1 MEKCHQFGAG
11 RRVSLGLW
19 YQGARP
25 KTLGA
30 SVAPVL
36 VGTAVAARYGD
47 VVWYRAGLC
56 LVVSVALQVGVNYA
70 NDYSDG
76 IRGVDKERKG
86 PVRLTASELKA
97 PVAVKRAAFLA
108 LGVAAVAGVALA
120 LVVNPWMLAVGAAS
134 IAAAALYSGGP
145 KPYASAGMGEVM
157 VFVFFGLVG
166 TCGSAFV
173 HLERVP
179 WLAVAASVPVGLLAC
194 AILLVN
200 NLRDVVSDG
209 ATGKR
214 TLAVR
219 IGAQRTV
226 RLYQAS
232 VVVSF
237 VMVGVI
243 ALTAP
248 AALLALAAVPL
259 AVAPLRAA
267 QVGRPTPVLVGAL
280 IGTARL
286 QIVLSVL
293 LAAGIAWK

>member
-1 MEKCHQFGAG
+1 M
-11 RRVSLGLW
+11 SLGLW

-47 VVWYRAGLC
+47 VVWCRAGLC

-76 IRGVDKERKG
+76 VRGVDKERKG
-86 PVRLTASELKA
+86 PVRLTASGLKA
-97 PVAVKRAAFLA
+97 PATVKRAAFLA
-108 LGVAAVAGVALA
+108 LAVAAAAGVALA
-120 LVVNPWMLAVGAAS
+120 VAVNPWMLAVGAAS

-166 TCGSAFV
+166 TCGSTYV

-200 NLRDVVSDG
+200 NLRDIDSDR

-219 IGAQRTV
+219 IGAPATV
-226 RLYQAS
+226 RIYRATIYGS
-232 VVVSF
+232 VV
-237 VMVGVI
+237 MVAVI
-243 ALTAP
+243 ALAAP
-248 AALLALAAVPL
+248 VALLALAATPL
-259 AVAPLRAA
+259 AARPLRAA
-267 QVGRPTPVLVGAL
+267 QVGAPPPVLVGAL
-280 IGTARL
+280 VATARL
-286 QIVLSVL
+286 QLVLSVL
-293 LAAGIAWK
+293 LAVGIAWS

>member
-1 MEKCHQFGAG
+1 M
-11 RRVSLGLW
+11 SLALW

-36 VGTAVAARYGD
+36 VGTAVASAYGE

-56 LVVSVALQVGVNYA
+56 LLVSIALQVGVNYA

-76 IRGVDKERKG
+76 VRGVDKERKG
-86 PVRLTASELKA
+86 PVRLTASGLKA
-97 PVAVKRAAFLA
+97 PEAVKRAAFGALA
-108 LGVAAVAGVALA
+108 VAAVAGVILA
-120 LVVNPWMLAVGAAS
+120 VVVNPWMLAVGAAS

-157 VFVFFGLVG
+157 VFVFFGLVA
-166 TCGSAFV
+166 TCGSTFV

-200 NLRDVVSDG
+200 NLRDIDSDR

-219 IGAQRTV
+219 IGPVGAL
-226 RLYQAS
+226 RLYQAA
-232 VVVSF
+232 
-237 VMVGVI
+237 MVGAVLMVFVI
-243 ALTAP
+243 ALATP
-248 AALLALAAVPL
+248 AALAALAATPL
-259 AVAPLRAA
+259 CARPLRAVK
-267 QVGRPTPVLVGAL
+267 VGAPAPVLVGAL
-280 IGTARL
+280 ISTARFQL
-286 QIVLSVL
+286 ILSIL
-293 LAAGIAWK
+293 LAAGIAWS

>member
-1 MEKCHQFGAG
+1 MSVA
-11 RRVSLGLW
+11 LW

-36 VGTAVAARYGD
+36 VGTAVASRYGD

-56 LVVSVALQVGVNYA
+56 LLVSVALQVGVNYA

-76 IRGVDKERKG
+76 VRGVDKDRKG
-86 PVRLTASELKA
+86 PVRLTASGLKTPA
-97 PVAVKRAAFLA
+97 AVKRAAFLA
-108 LGVAAVAGVALA
+108 LAVAGVAGVALA
-120 LVVNPWMLAVGAAS
+120 VVVNPWMLAVGAAS

-145 KPYASAGMGEVM
+145 KPYASAGMGELM
-157 VFVFFGLVG
+157 VFVFFGLVA
-166 TCGSAFV
+166 TCGSTYV

-194 AILLVN
+194 SILLVN
-200 NLRDVVSDG
+200 NLRDVDSDQ

-219 IGAQRTV
+219 VGPATAV

-232 VVVSF
+232 VVVAF
-237 VMVGVI
+237 AMVPVI
-243 ALTAP
+243 ALAAAP
-248 AALLALAAVPL
+248 GALIALAAAPL
-259 AVAPLRAA
+259 ALPPLRAVA
-267 QVGRPTPVLVGAL
+267 VGKPAPVLVAAL
-280 IGTARL
+280 IATATL
-286 QIVLSVL
+286 QLVMSAL
-293 LAAGIAWK
+293 LAAGIAWT